1 MITFII
7 EDSEFICS
15 ENAFCPLNHIPHCFA
30 VVLIGYLVIDGNVI
44 LCVNGGL
51 YIISYFSDI
60 VADHYLPAL
69 GIRNRDLG
77 FSGFFQLLFNISI
90 VVFSLLLLFNLILYY
105 LLVLSVVLSQSPG
118 ILFKLVINVCY
129 VAVYLSLVVVVFLAV
144 LRPQFGAVPGNK
156 FSADQIEM
164 FCNLNSSTKYFFNG
178 FGIIL
183 PEIGNCVMIRSEA
196 LHKPHYF
203 NVSFA
208 FFFQIPG

>member
-1 MITFII
+1 M
-7 EDSEFICS
+7 
-15 ENAFCPLNHIPHCFA
+15 
-30 VVLIGYLVIDGNVI
+30 
-44 LCVNGGL
+44 
-51 YIISYFSDI
+51 
-60 VADHYLPAL
+60 
-69 GIRNRDLG
+69 
-77 FSGFFQLLFNISI
+77 
-90 VVFSLLLLFNLILYY
+90 LFNLILYY

-183 PEIGNCVMIRSEA
+183 AEISNYDQV
-196 LHKPHYF
+196 
-203 NVSFA
+203 
-208 FFFQIPG
+208 

>member
-1 MITFII
+1 MVTFII
-7 EDSEFICS
+7 EHCEFIGP
-15 ENAFCPLNHIPHCFA
+15 EYAFCPLNHVSHRFA
-30 VVLIGYLVIDGNVI
+30 VILVCYFVVDGNVI
-44 LCVNGGL
+44 FCVNSGL

-129 VAVYLSLVVVVFLAV
+129 VAVYFSLIVVVLLAV
-144 LRPQFGAVPGNK
+144 LCPKFSTVTCNK